1 MPFPSIFMLL
11 LLHFFQKMDHSRP
24 LFLYFRLF
32 KTVDSQQI
40 NVRYKC
46 LPMTGFEPQTSGVG
60 SDRSTKWSTNNH
72 RPKSL
77 VTLLPNW
84 LTNWFEPADV
94 IWDVEFWFG
103 RLKNCFSAHNKSSKW
118 NKKCRPV
125 TWRRA
130 KDKTS
135 FWRKQCNGGGRSKA
149 TQS

>member
-1 MPFPSIFMLL
+1 
-11 LLHFFQKMDHSRP
+11 
-24 LFLYFRLF
+24 
-32 KTVDSQQI
+32 
-40 NVRYKC
+40 
-46 LPMTGFEPQTSGVG
+46 MTRFEPQTSGVG

-135 FWRKQCNGGGRSKA
+135 FWRKQCNGGVGQKRRNHNSWFFIERKVCSSSA
-149 TQS
+149 LFVNISDVVWTSYLDMVEW